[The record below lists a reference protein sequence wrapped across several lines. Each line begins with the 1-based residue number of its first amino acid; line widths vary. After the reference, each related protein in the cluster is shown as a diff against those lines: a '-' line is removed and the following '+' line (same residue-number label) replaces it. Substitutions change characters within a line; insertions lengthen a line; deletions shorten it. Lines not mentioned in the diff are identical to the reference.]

1 MADTPEISVVMG
13 VYNNRATIEAAVA
26 SILTQAGVNL
36 EFIVVDDGSTDG
48 SAEILDESAR
58 RDVRLRVVHQTNEG
72 LTRALIAG
80 CAQAV
85 APWIARQ
92 DADDISLPGRL
103 RAQLNRAR
111 QSDDPVLVG
120 CGARTLAPEGEIL
133 MEYHPPVSTLEA
145 TRRVRVDGQAISPHG
160 SIMFRRDAYEK
171 AGGYREEYYYAQDID
186 LTTRLAE
193 IGPVA
198 AVPEIL
204 FEYQLAPDAISGR
217 HGRYQRA
224 FYRLIRRGHE
234 FRMKGKSEDALLDA
248 ARRLSQKCLRRRN
261 RGASAYELY
270 YFIGTR
276 LLAVQPVR
284 AGIYFRKALALRPWS
299 FKAFIR
305 WRQALGRSRAGG
317 SA

>member
-1 MADTPEISVVMG
+1 
-13 VYNNRATIEAAVA
+13 
-26 SILTQAGVNL
+26 
-36 EFIVVDDGSTDG
+36 
-48 SAEILDESAR
+48 
-58 RDVRLRVVHQTNEG
+58 
-72 LTRALIAG
+72 
-80 CAQAV
+80 
-85 APWIARQ
+85 
-92 DADDISLPGRL
+92 
-103 RAQLNRAR
+103 
-111 QSDDPVLVG
+111 
-120 CGARTLAPEGEIL
+120 

-284 AGIYFRKALALRPWS
+284 AGMASIQRSVSAAATRGAPDS
-299 FKAFIR
+299 R
-305 WRQALGRSRAGG
+305 RGCRRVPGRRRVSVRAGRMWVWTRRRS
-317 SA
+317 SAR